1 MRSSATARAT
11 AELPTPAVRV
21 GDGRASRSSS
31 SAASSI
37 SSSPEARRR
46 AGSRPAF
53 IHRVTV
59 EPCTPALAAASAAL
73 ILHPPRLHP
82 VAAMRACLRR
92 AVLASHI
99 GLERGQGGRRCRYR
113 QLAGRGEIAGRKRPV
128 AATAGNRA
136 LACGERVASKLGK
149 QGGRGDR
156 RGTALAGAHGDA
168 IMNPLYPTHHQRA
181 GHTPIRN
188 IVLVSGVVGPKA
200 ARPSP
205 TSPPP
210 PKVGVGVGQL
220 RAPS

>member
-128 AATAGNRA
+128 AATGCNRA

-149 QGGRGDR
+149 RGTWRSARDRKGGPWSTCPAERHSSRAGGSTR
-156 RGTALAGAHGDA
+156 RGGTLFLSAGSSAPRPHGPRRP
-168 IMNPLYPTHHQRA
+168 PLPR
-181 GHTPIRN
+181 R
-188 IVLVSGVVGPKA
+188 VEV
-200 ARPSP
+200 R
-205 TSPPP
+205 
-210 PKVGVGVGQL
+210 VGQL
-220 RAPS
+220 GAPS